1 MNNRQSGM
9 AAINGTQMYYEVAG
23 SGHPLV
29 MVHAGVADNRMW
41 DDQFEVFAQ
50 QYKVIRFD
58 QRGFGQT
65 KPVDGEFK
73 RYEDLYALLN
83 FLDITETYLMG
94 CSMGGGACIDFA
106 LEHPEMAKALITIGS
121 GPAGFDVELDEPDSP
136 LWDLITQAFKANEL
150 DKTAEYEAQMWLD
163 GPNAPAG
170 RVGGAIRQKMIVM
183 NTIAL
188 QNEQLNLGK
197 QLSLDPP
204 AAKRLDELKLPTLII
219 YGDLDT
225 PYILAAGKYMA
236 QHIQGAQEVVM
247 PGAAHLPSME
257 QPQVL
262 NDIVLSFLA
271 QLSTS

>member
-1 MNNRQSGM
+1 
-9 AAINGTQMYYEVAG
+9 MYYEVAG

-50 QYKVIRFD
+50 DYKVIRFD

-65 KPVDGEFK
+65 KPVEGEFR
-73 RYEDLYALLN
+73 RYEDLYALLM
-83 FLDITETYLMG
+83 FLGITETYLMG

-121 GPAGFDVELDEPDSP
+121 AAAGLNLDIPDLP
-136 LWDLITQAFKANEL
+136 LEDLIDQAFKANEL
-150 DKTAEYEAQMWLD
+150 DKAAEYEAQMWLD

-170 RVGGAIRQKMIVM
+170 RVGGAIRQKMVVM

-197 QLSLDPP
+197 QIRLDPP
-204 AAKRLDELKLPTLII
+204 AATRLDELKLPTLII

-236 QHIQGAQEVVM
+236 QHVKGAKEVVM
-247 PGAAHLPSME
+247 SGVAHLPSME
-257 QPQVL
+257 QPQAL
-262 NDIVLSFLA
+262 NDIVASFLA
-271 QLSTS
+271 QLSSN

>member
-1 MNNRQSGM
+1 
-9 AAINGTQMYYEVAG
+9 
-23 SGHPLV
+23 

-65 KPVDGEFK
+65 KPVDGEFR
-73 RYEDLYALLN
+73 RYEDLYALLI
-83 FLDITETYLMG
+83 FLGITETYLMG

-106 LEHPEMAKALITIGS
+106 LEHPKMAKALITVGS
-121 GPAGFDVELDEPDSP
+121 GPGGFDVELDEPDSP
-136 LWDLITQAFKANEL
+136 LWDLIAQTLANEL

-163 GPNAPAG
+163 GPSAPAG

-188 QNEQLNLGK
+188 QNEQLELGK
-197 QLSLDPP
+197 EIRLDPP
-204 AAKRLDELKLPTLII
+204 AAMRLDELKLPTLII

-225 PYILAAGKYMA
+225 PDILAAGKYMA
-236 QHIQGAQEVVM
+236 RHIQGTKEVVM
-247 PGAAHLPSME
+247 QGAAHLPSME
-257 QPQVL
+257 QPQAL
-262 NDIVLSFLA
+262 NEIVSSFLA
-271 QLSTS
+271 QLSSP